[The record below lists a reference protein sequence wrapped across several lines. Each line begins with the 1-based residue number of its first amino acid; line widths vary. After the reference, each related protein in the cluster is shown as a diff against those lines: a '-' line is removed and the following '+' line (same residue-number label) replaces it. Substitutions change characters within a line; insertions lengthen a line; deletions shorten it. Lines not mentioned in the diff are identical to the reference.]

1 MKILKINARIYLIT
15 LKKRSFD
22 MKDENINIKYQNKVN
37 LIFIILVT
45 ISFLLYRFVFD
56 RNGNLLSLDYI
67 LIYFVVLV
75 LVISSLI
82 NFIKGKTRNKDN

>member
-1 MKILKINARIYLIT
+1 MKE
-15 LKKRSFD
+15 
-22 MKDENINIKYQNKVN
+22 ENINIKYQNKVN

-56 RNGNLLSLDYI
+56 RNGNLLSLNYI

>member
-1 MKILKINARIYLIT
+1 
-15 LKKRSFD
+15 

-45 ISFLLYRFVFD
+45 ISFLLYRFGFD
-56 RNGNLLSLDYI
+56 SNGNLLSLNYI

-75 LVISSLI
+75 LVISSLK
-82 NFIKGKTRNKDN
+82 NFIREKSKNKNN

>member
-1 MKILKINARIYLIT
+1 
-15 LKKRSFD
+15 
-22 MKDENINIKYQNKVN
+22 MKDEKINIKYQNKVN

-45 ISFLLYRFVFD
+45 ISFLLYRFGFD
-56 RNGNLLSLDYI
+56 RNGDLLSFNYLTM
-67 LIYFVVLV
+67 YFLFLV

>member
-1 MKILKINARIYLIT
+1 
-15 LKKRSFD
+15 

-75 LVISSLI
+75 LVISSLK
-82 NFIKGKTRNKDN
+82 NFIRGKTKNKNN

>member
-1 MKILKINARIYLIT
+1 
-15 LKKRSFD
+15 

>member
-1 MKILKINARIYLIT
+1 
-15 LKKRSFD
+15 

-56 RNGNLLSLDYI
+56 RNGNLLSLNYI
-67 LIYFVVLV
+67 LMYFVVLV

>member
-1 MKILKINARIYLIT
+1 
-15 LKKRSFD
+15 

-56 RNGNLLSLDYI
+56 RNGNLLSLNYI

-82 NFIKGKTRNKDN
+82 NYIKYSVNNSKLDEIEKAIG

>member
-1 MKILKINARIYLIT
+1 
-15 LKKRSFD
+15 

-56 RNGNLLSLDYI
+56 RNGNLLSLNYI

-82 NFIKGKTRNKDN
+82 NFIKEKTRNKDN

>member
-1 MKILKINARIYLIT
+1 
-15 LKKRSFD
+15 

-82 NFIKGKTRNKDN
+82 NF

>member
-1 MKILKINARIYLIT
+1 
-15 LKKRSFD
+15 
-22 MKDENINIKYQNKVN
+22 MKDEKINIKYQNKVN

-45 ISFLLYRFVFD
+45 ISFLLYRFGFD
-56 RNGNLLSLDYI
+56 RNGNLLSLNYI
-67 LIYFVVLV
+67 LIYWVVLV

>member
-1 MKILKINARIYLIT
+1 
-15 LKKRSFD
+15 

-45 ISFLLYRFVFD
+45 ISFLLYRFGFD
-56 RNGNLLSLDYI
+56 RNGNLLSLNYI

>member
-1 MKILKINARIYLIT
+1 
-15 LKKRSFD
+15 

-56 RNGNLLSLDYI
+56 RNGNLLSLNYI

-82 NFIKGKTRNKDN
+82 NFIKGKTKNKNN